1 MDLFGALVLKDG
13 GSRGEPCC
21 VDEDWCEFPLLPGV
35 PSASLDDGPFSWLLV
50 SSVTLSEAGRL
61 GSVGEGNGDASLGLF
76 GTDKGSGLLEC
87 SFSGLWSASPGR
99 GAASVGSVM
108 LLRRGD
114 RQMKLVESDVR
125 YQGGGMHTSGIN
137 RVPVMYD

>member
-1 MDLFGALVLKDG
+1 MDLFGGRVLEDG

-21 VDEDWCEFPLLPGV
+21 VDEDGCEFSLLPGV
-35 PSASLDDGPFSWLLV
+35 PSASLDGGPFSWLFV

-61 GSVGEGNGDASLGLF
+61 GSVGDGNGDASLGLF

-87 SFSGLWSASPGR
+87 SFSGLWSTSPGR
-99 GAASVGSVM
+99 GLASVGSVM

-125 YQGGGMHTSGIN
+125 YQGEAYERDQSSPCH
-137 RVPVMYD
+137 V